1 MPYFTATSL
10 ETAIRKLHATADHLL
25 KIWWTLKQ
33 MGMDIGAAVDVDTKS
48 PTPALQR
55 LFAYGD
61 PGGTFFVPFA
71 HTARFKKMEGDAAR
85 SIIQTTI
92 QRWNSSGS
100 VVQVDPTGYLAIRE
114 MPSGMLQ
121 VKPGRN

>member
-1 MPYFTATSL
+1 MPYVTAASL
-10 ETAIRKLHATADHLL
+10 ETAIGKLHATAHHLL

-33 MGMDIGAAVDVDTKS
+33 IGMEVGHPVEVDTKS

-55 LFAYGD
+55 LFSYGD

-71 HTARFKKMEGDAAR
+71 HTPRFKTMQGDAAR
-85 SIIQTTI
+85 SIIQTNI

-100 VVQVDPTGYLAIRE
+100 VVEVDPTDYLAIRE
-114 MPSGMLQ
+114 LANGMLQ
-121 VKPGRN
+121 VRPG